1 MERPLIFRIHLYLLS
16 LIIFLT
22 CSSLSASSATY
33 FIGHL
38 NPDTDSIVSSIAAA
52 KFYGGVA
59 ARTGKLNKESQYL
72 LERTHVPIPIFI
84 DNFKGRE
91 IGLVDFNQTTQ
102 APASLKSENITMIID
117 HHALGDR
124 PFIFARPIMITIK
137 PWGSTATILADL
149 FFRDKRLVSKELATL
164 LLGAIISDT
173 LGFYSPTTT
182 DKDRELAS
190 VLQKTAGIDDLTAFA
205 KEMFTVKSDIDSLSD
220 QDILLGDY
228 KIYNIKGMKI
238 GIAVAE
244 SVTPE
249 KIIKRK
255 DNLLRVMG
263 EQKEKDDLN
272 LMYFFIVD
280 IMRGNSTIL
289 ILGKNEKLLA
299 EKVFKVESKD
309 QLMLLPGLISRKL
322 QFFPLIRDAL

>member
-1 MERPLIFRIHLYLLS
+1 MERRLIVRTYLYLLS

-22 CSSLSASSATY
+22 FSPLSAYSTTY

-52 KFYGGVA
+52 QFYGGVA

-72 LERTHVPIPIFI
+72 LERVHVPVPVFI
-84 DNFKGRE
+84 NNFKGRE

-102 APASLKSENITMIID
+102 APACLNSDNITIIID

-137 PWGSTATILADL
+137 PWGSAATILADM
-149 FFRDKRLVSKELATL
+149 FVRDKRPVTKELATL

-173 LGFYSPTTT
+173 LAFHSPTTT

-190 VLQKTAGIDDLTAFA
+190 VLQKTAGIDDLETFA
-205 KEMFTVKSDIDSLSD
+205 KEMFTAKSDIDSLSD
-220 QDILLGDY
+220 LEILLGDY
-228 KIYNIKGMKI
+228 KIYNIKGKKI
-238 GIAVAE
+238 GMAVAE
-244 SVTPE
+244 TVISE
-249 KIIKRK
+249 KIANKKENI
-255 DNLLRVMG
+255 LRLMRG
-263 EQKEKDDLN
+263 QKAKDDLN

-280 IMRGNSTIL
+280 IVKGNSTIL
-289 ILGKNEKLLA
+289 LPGENEKFLA
-299 EKVFKVESKD
+299 EKAFKVKSKD
-309 QLMLLPGLISRKL
+309 HLMLLPGLVSRKM
-322 QFFPLIRDAL
+322 QFIPLMRDAL

>member
-52 KFYGGVA
+52 QFYGGVA

-72 LERTHVPIPIFI
+72 LERTHFPVPIFI
-84 DNFKGRE
+84 NNFKGRE

-102 APASLKSENITMIID
+102 GPASLKSENITMIID

-149 FFRDKRLVSKELATL
+149 FFRDKRLLSKELATL

-173 LGFYSPTTT
+173 LGLYSPTTT

-190 VLQKTAGIDDLTAFA
+190 VLQKTAGIDDLMAFA
-205 KEMFTVKSDIDSLSD
+205 KELFTAKSDIDSLSD

-228 KIYNIKGMKI
+228 KIYNIKGIKI

-249 KIIKRK
+249 KIFKRK
-255 DNLLRVMG
+255 DNLLRIMG
-263 EQKEKDDLN
+263 EQKANDDLN
-272 LMYFFIVD
+272 LMYFFIAD